1 MADGRHTLCLNTQTC
16 LCVRYVCIY
25 VWVRVFLHIII
36 MVPTHL
42 LLLFLLSISPLVA
55 KENTFPYGLTFEI
68 GQKLIYLLH
77 NFRLVYMIWL
87 LLLFCSWPTSQ
98 VCHKFVCFLF
108 LLSREITRL
117 PLLFLLLQ
125 GLFTDFNEEKP
136 LRICVC
142 LKIGHVIYETTKKL
156 RLTSV
161 WVQWPCGLQKS
172 VKFMWLGDFDDAFC
186 Y

>member
-1 MADGRHTLCLNTQTC
+1 MHLRMSKGVFTHHHHVANTSVIVVSVKYFSPCSQSQTPFPMAWH
-16 LCVRYVCIY
+16 
-25 VWVRVFLHIII
+25 
-36 MVPTHL
+36 
-42 LLLFLLSISPLVA
+42 
-55 KENTFPYGLTFEI
+55 FEI
-68 GQKLIYLLH
+68 GQKFIYLLH

-156 RLTSV
+156 RLTSR
-161 WVQWPCGLQKS
+161 WVQWPCGCKKVLN
-172 VKFMWLGDFDDAFC
+172 LCG
-186 Y
+186 